1 VRAVGKDFGAEL
13 RRLRLAAGLSLHDL
27 AVLIHYSRGHLSK
40 IENNMAS
47 PSAALARLAD
57 AAVHAE
63 GKLIAFL
70 DKHLDQEQLR
80 TETPGE
86 AWAAVMDP
94 ESGTWFATVAR
105 GHALAQW
112 ASSAQGFSVSPVTD
126 VGAAQAEPVLRAFR
140 SAFEEIRAS
149 GRLMDPR
156 FLLPVIWA
164 RSHVLR
170 ELSVAARPAIRRASF
185 VLAARYAEFAG
196 WMAQEAGDDRA
207 ALWWTDLAV
216 QLAEEGGDAVLGAY
230 AIVRRALVT
239 LYHGDAAG
247 TVDLAQRA
255 QASEHVPMSVRGL
268 AALREAQGLAMA
280 GEGAECH
287 RAIERGAGYLARADT
302 ADALLPALGS
312 TSVADP
318 AAMTAGWCLYDLGRP
333 AEAAVTLG
341 REIALIPPEGLRART
356 RYAARQAL
364 ATATAGEVDKA
375 CELTRDILPSA
386 HDLGSAT
393 IRHDLRQLARTF
405 RRWPA
410 HPQVRQVQFGLD
422 QIVRVPVPP
431 VLPAI

>member
-1 VRAVGKDFGAEL
+1 MGKDFGAEL

-27 AVLIHYSRGHLSK
+27 SVLIHYSRGHLSK
-40 IENNMAS
+40 VENNMAP

-57 AAVHAE
+57 AAVNAE

-70 DKHLDQEQLR
+70 EKHMDPEQPR
-80 TETPGE
+80 TGTESET
-86 AWAAVMDP
+86 WAAVMDP
-94 ESGTWFATVAR
+94 QSGTWFAPVAQ

-126 VGAAQAEPVLRAFR
+126 VSSAQAEPVLRAFR
-140 SAFEEIRAS
+140 VAFDEIRAD

-156 FLLPVIWA
+156 FLLPLIWA

-170 ELSVAARPAIRRASF
+170 ELSAAGRPAFRRASL

-196 WMAQEAGDDRA
+196 WMSQEAGDDRA

-216 QLAEEGGDAVLGAY
+216 QLAADGGDAVLGAH
-230 AIVRRALVT
+230 ANVRRALVT
-239 LYHGDAAG
+239 LYRGDAAG
-247 TVDLAQRA
+247 TVELARRA
-255 QASEHVPMSVRGL
+255 QAPGHVPMSVKGL
-268 AALREAQGLAMA
+268 AALREAQGLALA

-287 RAIERGAGYLARADT
+287 RAIERGAGYLARAGA
-302 ADALLPALGS
+302 ADPALPALGS

-318 AAMTAGWCLYDLGRP
+318 AAMTSGWCLYDLGRP

-341 REIALIPPEGLRART
+341 QEIAQVPPDGLRART
-356 RYAARQAL
+356 RFTARQAL
-364 ATATAGEVDKA
+364 ATAMAGEVDKA
-375 CELTRDILPSA
+375 CELTRGVLASA

-410 HPQVRQVQFGLD
+410 HPQVRQIQPGLD
-422 QIVRVPVPP
+422 QVARVLAPP
-431 VLPAI
+431 GPPAS